1 LAVSGKIKRIR
12 EPKVKFRFF
21 NKVEILFV
29 VFMMLAW
36 GKTGAAEVP
45 VFSGTLSEEAG
56 LFQGSEGS
64 LPAYQYSRL
73 LLQSRNDFTSSLSLD
88 LAGEAHWQ
96 TSAQPLFPSWPVDSV
111 RNLVNLEADH
121 AGSPNGIEQASLRLS
136 RAFVK
141 WVSGRLE
148 VSAGLQNFNWG
159 SSHFYQPTNYFY
171 PLAPLTWEKDLPL
184 GSEAVDASCFLFDDL
199 SLEGATRWL
208 EGGAEEWVWRLV
220 NKGIGITATPSF
232 AVLNGRDGLGL
243 ELSGTFPDFQL
254 RVEGVDWL
262 YPNGT
267 AQTEWVL
274 GFSTVRKGIA
284 YTLEMFRDE
293 TGSVLGAD
301 NPGMGG
307 ATYLFTSMEKSFE
320 GEWKI
325 TPGLLKGIEG
335 GPFMFW
341 PKVSWGFS
349 PPWVLAFQ
357 GQLRIG
363 TVPGPLAL
371 IQNRVGLSVSYS
383 F

>member
-1 LAVSGKIKRIR
+1 MKFSSLLTLSLITVLLLNSSSVFAAEGVAFSGKAS
-12 EPKVKFRFF
+12 EDAGFYQ
-21 NKVEILFV
+21 
-29 VFMMLAW
+29 
-36 GKTGAAEVP
+36 VP
-45 VFSGTLSEEAG
+45 GYDLQS
-56 LFQGSEGS
+56 
-64 LPAYQYSRL
+64 YQFSRL
-73 LLQSRNDFTSSLSLD
+73 LLEGHSDLTSSLSLD
-88 LAGEAHWQ
+88 LAGEILLQ
-96 TSAQPLFPSWPVDSV
+96 TSTSDLPSSWPADS
-111 RNLVNLEADH
+111 NHDLVHLEADNDEFLVGNDLES
-121 AGSPNGIEQASLRLS
+121 ARLS

-141 WVSGRLE
+141 WESGPLE

-171 PLAPLTWEKDLPL
+171 PLAPLTWERDEPL

-199 SLEGATRWL
+199 SLEGTTRWL
-208 EGGAEEWVWRLV
+208 AGGLEEWVWRLV

-262 YPNGT
+262 FPNGT

-371 IQNRVGLSVSYS
+371 IQNRCGVSLTYS